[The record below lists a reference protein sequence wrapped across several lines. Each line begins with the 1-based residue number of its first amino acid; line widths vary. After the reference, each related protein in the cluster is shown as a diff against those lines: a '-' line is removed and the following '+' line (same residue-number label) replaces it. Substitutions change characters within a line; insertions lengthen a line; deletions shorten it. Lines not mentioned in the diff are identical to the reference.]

1 MSSFYG
7 FGARRVRFFDT
18 TLRDGEQMPG
28 VSLTVHEKVEIGLA
42 LDDLGV
48 DYIEAGFAA
57 VSPEEAEAVR
67 RIARDAS
74 RAVVASLARAN
85 KADVDAAVDAD
96 VDMVHVFIATSDLH
110 MRYKLRMDR
119 GEVLRR
125 IAESVEYAKS
135 RGVKVLFS
143 AEDATRSDLS
153 FLAEAFKTAIE
164 AGADEINVP
173 DTVGVMTPGR
183 MRHLVE
189 YLKARLP
196 PVPMHVHC
204 HDDFGMAVANTIAAI
219 EAGADVAQVTVN
231 GFGERGG
238 NAALE
243 EVAAAARFLLG
254 MEVGLRLERLYETS
268 RLVAR
273 LFGIQL
279 QPNKAVVGDN
289 AFSHESGIHV
299 HGVLN
304 NPFTYEPMT
313 PEAVG
318 NRRRIVLGKHSGRH
332 SVEWALK
339 QMGIEPEPRLV
350 DYLVSRIK
358 DYAMR
363 KRPVDEA
370 ALRRMVE
377 EFRGVVLI
385 RT

>member
-1 MSSFYG
+1 MSVYG
-7 FGARRVRFFDT
+7 VGARIVKIFDT

-28 VSLTVHEKVEIGLA
+28 VSLTVEEKVIIGMA
-42 LDDLGV
+42 LDELRA

-57 VSPEEAEAVR
+57 VSPEEAEAVS
-67 RIARDAS
+67 RIARDA
-74 RAVVASLARAN
+74 AYATVVSLARAN
-85 KADVDAAVDAD
+85 KRDIDAAVDAG
-96 VDMVHVFIATSDLH
+96 VDMVHVFIATSDIH
-110 MRYKLRMDR
+110 MKYKLRMTR
-119 GEVLRR
+119 EEVLAK

-143 AEDATRSDLS
+143 AEDATRSDLQ
-153 FLAEAFKTAIE
+153 FLVEAFRTAVE

-173 DTVGVMTPGR
+173 DTVGVMTPSR
-183 MRHLVE
+183 MRYLVE
-189 YLKARLP
+189 YLRGRLP

-204 HDDFGMAVANTIAAI
+204 HDDFGMAVANTVAAL

-243 EVAAAARFLLG
+243 EVVAAAAFLLG
-254 MEVGLRLERLYETS
+254 MKTGIIMEKLYNTS
-268 RLVAR
+268 RLVAK

-313 PEAVG
+313 PESVG

-339 QMGIEPEPRLV
+339 QIGYEPEPGLV
-350 DYLVSRIK
+350 DYVLRRIK
-358 DYAMR
+358 ELSV
-363 KRPVDEA
+363 KKVSVDEDL
-370 ALRRMVE
+370 LRSIAQDYRKTINIV
-377 EFRGVVLI
+377 G
-385 RT
+385 

>member
-1 MSSFYG
+1 M
-7 FGARRVRFFDT
+7 VKIFDT

-28 VSLTVHEKVEIGLA
+28 VSLTVEEKVIIGMA
-42 LDDLGV
+42 LDELRA

-57 VSPEEAEAVR
+57 VSPEEAEAVS
-67 RIARDAS
+67 RIARDA
-74 RAVVASLARAN
+74 AYATVVSLARAN
-85 KADVDAAVDAD
+85 KRDIDAAVDAG
-96 VDMVHVFIATSDLH
+96 VDMVHVFIATSDIH
-110 MRYKLRMDR
+110 MKYKLRMTR
-119 GEVLRR
+119 EEVLAK

-143 AEDATRSDLS
+143 AEDATRSDLQ
-153 FLAEAFKTAIE
+153 FLVEAFRTAVE

-173 DTVGVMTPGR
+173 DTVGVMTPSR
-183 MRHLVE
+183 MRYLVE
-189 YLKARLP
+189 YLRGRLP

-204 HDDFGMAVANTIAAI
+204 HDDFGMAVANTVAAL

-243 EVAAAARFLLG
+243 EVVAAAAFLLG
-254 MEVGLRLERLYETS
+254 MKTGIIMEKLYNTS
-268 RLVAR
+268 RLVAK

-313 PEAVG
+313 PESVG

-339 QMGIEPEPRLV
+339 QIGYEPEPGLV
-350 DYLVSRIK
+350 DYVLRRIK
-358 DYAMR
+358 ELSV
-363 KRPVDEA
+363 KKVSVDEDL
-370 ALRRMVE
+370 LRSIAQDYRKTINIV
-377 EFRGVVLI
+377 G
-385 RT
+385 

>member
-1 MSSFYG
+1 
-7 FGARRVRFFDT
+7 
-18 TLRDGEQMPG
+18 MPG
-28 VSLTVHEKVEIGLA
+28 VSLTVDEKFQIAMA
-42 LDDLGV
+42 LDELKV

-57 VSPEEAEAVR
+57 VSRDEAEAIS
-67 RIARDAS
+67 RIS
-74 RAVVASLARAN
+74 REAAYAEVVSLARAN
-85 KADVDAAVDAD
+85 KADIDAAIDAG
-96 VDMVHVFIATSDLH
+96 VDMVHVFIATSDIH
-110 MRYKLRMDR
+110 IKYKLRMTRD
-119 GEVLRR
+119 EVLMK
-125 IAESVEYAKS
+125 IADSIEYAKS
-135 RGVKVLFS
+135 RGAKVLFS
-143 AEDATRSDLS
+143 AEDATRSDLE
-153 FLAEAFKTAIE
+153 FLVEAFKTAIE

-173 DTVGVMTPGR
+173 DTVGVMTPTR
-183 MRHLVE
+183 MKYLVE

-196 PVPMHVHC
+196 PIPMHVHC

-219 EAGADVAQVTVN
+219 EAGAEVAQVTVN

-254 MEVGLRLERLYETS
+254 LEVGVKMERLYETS
-268 RLVAR
+268 RLVAK

-299 HGVLN
+299 HGVLS

-339 QMGIEPEPRLV
+339 QMGVEPSPELV
-350 DYLVSRIK
+350 DYVLKRVK
-358 DYAMR
+358 DYAAE

-370 ALRRMVE
+370 VLKSFVG
-377 EFRGVVLI
+377 EFQAFFAKGVS
-385 RT
+385 RPM

>member
-1 MSSFYG
+1 
-7 FGARRVRFFDT
+7 
-18 TLRDGEQMPG
+18 MPG

-219 EAGADVAQVTVN
+219 EAGADVAQVTMN

>member
-1 MSSFYG
+1 M
-7 FGARRVRFFDT
+7 FDT

-28 VSLTVHEKVEIGLA
+28 VSLTVEDKVKIGLA
-42 LDDLGV
+42 LDELRV

-57 VSPEEAEAVR
+57 VSPEEAEAVAK
-67 RIARDAS
+67 IARDVTYAE
-74 RAVVASLARAN
+74 VVSLARAN
-85 KADVDAAVDAD
+85 RADIDAAVDSG
-96 VDMVHVFIATSDLH
+96 VDMVHVFIATSDVH
-110 MRYKLRMDR
+110 MKYKLRMTR
-119 GEVLRR
+119 EEVLRR

-135 RGVKVLFS
+135 RGVRVLFS
-143 AEDATRSDLS
+143 AEDATRSDLE
-153 FLAEAFKTAIE
+153 FLTQAFKTAIE

-173 DTVGVMTPGR
+173 DTVGVMTPSR
-183 MRHLVE
+183 MKYLVE
-189 YLKARLP
+189 HLKARLP

-204 HDDFGMAVANTIAAI
+204 HDDFGMAVANTIAAL

-243 EVAAAARFLLG
+243 EVAAAAHFLLG
-254 MEVGLRLERLYETS
+254 YKVGVRLERLYSTS
-268 RLVAR
+268 RLVAS

-304 NPFTYEPMT
+304 NPFTYEPMM

-339 QMGIEPEPRLV
+339 QMGVEPDPRLV
-350 DYLVSRIK
+350 DYVLKRIK
-358 DYAMR
+358 EYAGR
-363 KRPVDEA
+363 KKPVDEA
-370 ALRRMVE
+370 
-377 EFRGVVLI
+377 VLKQFLQEYSRAI
-385 RT
+385 AAI

>member
-1 MSSFYG
+1 MK
-7 FGARRVRFFDT
+7 FFDT

-28 VSLTVHEKVEIGLA
+28 VSLTIDEKVQIAMA
-42 LDDLGV
+42 LDDLKV

-57 VSPEEAEAVR
+57 VSKDEAEAVY
-67 RIARDAS
+67 RIAHDVAY
-74 RAVVASLARAN
+74 AEVASLARAN
-85 KADVDAAVDAD
+85 KSDIDAAVDAG
-96 VDMVHVFIATSDLH
+96 VDMVHVFIATSDIH
-110 MRYKLRMDR
+110 MKYKLRMTRD
-119 GEVLRR
+119 EVLER

-135 RGVKVLFS
+135 RGVRVLFS
-143 AEDATRSDLS
+143 AEDATRSDLE
-153 FLAEAFKTAIE
+153 FLVEAFKTAID

-173 DTVGVMTPGR
+173 DTVGVATPSR
-183 MRHLVE
+183 MKYLVE

-204 HDDFGMAVANTIAAI
+204 HDDFGMAVANTVAAL
-219 EAGADVAQVTVN
+219 EAGAEVAQVTVN

-254 MEVGLRLERLYETS
+254 FQTGIKMERLYETS

-304 NPFTYEPMT
+304 NPFTYEPMM

-332 SVEWALK
+332 SIEWALK
-339 QMGIEPEPRLV
+339 QIGVEPSPELV
-350 DYLVSRIK
+350 DYVLRMVK
-358 DYAMR
+358 EYAVR
-363 KRPVDEA
+363 KRPVDEV
-370 ALRRMVE
+370 ALKSFVS
-377 EFRGVVLI
+377 EFQKSTI
-385 RT
+385 YNFS

>member
-1 MSSFYG
+1 
-7 FGARRVRFFDT
+7 
-18 TLRDGEQMPG
+18 MPG

-204 HDDFGMAVANTIAAI
+204 HDDFGMAVA
-219 EAGADVAQVTVN
+219 
-231 GFGERGG
+231 
-238 NAALE
+238 
-243 EVAAAARFLLG
+243 
-254 MEVGLRLERLYETS
+254 
-268 RLVAR
+268 
-273 LFGIQL
+273 
-279 QPNKAVVGDN
+279 
-289 AFSHESGIHV
+289 
-299 HGVLN
+299 
-304 NPFTYEPMT
+304 T
-313 PEAVG
+313 P
-318 NRRRIVLGKHSGRH
+318 SP
-332 SVEWALK
+332 
-339 QMGIEPEPRLV
+339 Q
-350 DYLVSRIK
+350 
-358 DYAMR
+358 
-363 KRPVDEA
+363 
-370 ALRRMVE
+370 
-377 EFRGVVLI
+377 
-385 RT
+385 

>member
-1 MSSFYG
+1 
-7 FGARRVRFFDT
+7 VRFFDT

-28 VSLTVHEKVEIGLA
+28 ISLTVEEKVQIGMA
-42 LDDLGV
+42 LDELKV

-67 RIARDAS
+67 RIARDA
-74 RAVVASLARAN
+74 AYAEVASLARAN
-85 KADVDAAVDAD
+85 KADIDAAVDAD
-96 VDMVHVFIATSDLH
+96 VDMVHVFIATSDIH
-110 MRYKLRMDR
+110 MKYKLRMTRD
-119 GEVLRR
+119 EVLRR
-125 IAESVEYAKS
+125 ITESVEYAKS
-135 RGVKVLFS
+135 RGVRVLFS
-143 AEDATRSDLS
+143 AEDATRSDLG
-153 FLAEAFKTAIE
+153 FLVEAFRTAIE

-173 DTVGVMTPGR
+173 DTVGVMTPSR
-183 MRHLVE
+183 MRYLVGH
-189 YLKARLP
+189 LKAELP

-219 EAGADVAQVTVN
+219 EAGAEVAQVTVN

-254 MEVGLRLERLYETS
+254 REVGLRMERLYETS

-304 NPFTYEPMT
+304 NPFTYEPMM

-339 QMGIEPEPRLV
+339 QMGLEPSPELV
-350 DYLVSRIK
+350 DYILRRVK
-358 DYAMR
+358 DYAAR
-363 KRPVDEA
+363 KRPVDEKA
-370 ALRRMVE
+370 IKAFVE
-377 EFRGVVLI
+377 EFRGVPVFL
-385 RT
+385 

>member
-1 MSSFYG
+1 MKI
-7 FGARRVRFFDT
+7 FDT

-28 VSLTVHEKVEIGLA
+28 VSLTLEEKVEIGLA
-42 LDDLGV
+42 LDDLRV

-57 VSPEEAEAVR
+57 VSPEEAEAIK
-67 RIARDAS
+67 RIAGEAIY
-74 RAVVASLARAN
+74 AEVVSLARAN
-85 KADVDAAVDAD
+85 KGDIDAAASAEAD
-96 VDMVHVFIATSDLH
+96 MIHVFIATSDIH
-110 MRYKLRMDR
+110 MKHKLKMGRE
-119 GEVLRR
+119 EVLSR

-135 RGVKVLFS
+135 YGVRVLFS
-143 AEDATRSDLS
+143 AEDATRSDLA
-153 FLAEAFKTAIE
+153 FLAEALDTAVR

-173 DTVGVMTPGR
+173 DTVGVMTPSRMKYLIEMLRGR
-183 MRHLVE
+183 I
-189 YLKARLP
+189 KAP
-196 PVPMHVHC
+196 IHVHC
-204 HDDFGMAVANTIAAI
+204 HDDFGMAVANTISAI

-243 EVAAAARFLLG
+243 EVVAAAHFLLG
-254 MEVGLRLERLYETS
+254 LRTGVRLEKLYETS

-273 LFGIQL
+273 LFGIRL

-304 NPFTYEPMT
+304 NPFTYEPMM

-339 QMGIEPEPRLV
+339 QLGYEPAPDLV
-350 DYLVSRIK
+350 NYVLKRVKEYASRKIS
-358 DYAMR
+358 
-363 KRPVDEA
+363 VDESLLASIVKEYA
-370 ALRRMVE
+370 AVAPRAN
-377 EFRGVVLI
+377 
-385 RT
+385 

>member
-1 MSSFYG
+1 
-7 FGARRVRFFDT
+7 
-18 TLRDGEQMPG
+18 MPG
-28 VSLTVHEKVEIGLA
+28 VSLTVEEKVIIGMA
-42 LDDLGV
+42 LDELKA

-57 VSPEEAEAVR
+57 VSPEEAEAVS
-67 RIARDAS
+67 RIARDA
-74 RAVVASLARAN
+74 AYATVVSLARAN
-85 KADVDAAVDAD
+85 KRDIDAAVDAG
-96 VDMVHVFIATSDLH
+96 VDMVHVFIATSDIH
-110 MRYKLRMDR
+110 MKYKLRMTR
-119 GEVLRR
+119 EEVLAK

-143 AEDATRSDLS
+143 AEDATRSDLQ
-153 FLAEAFKTAIE
+153 FLVEAFRTAVE

-173 DTVGVMTPGR
+173 DTVGVMTPSR
-183 MRHLVE
+183 MRYLVE
-189 YLKARLP
+189 YLRGRLP

-204 HDDFGMAVANTIAAI
+204 HDDFGMAVANTVAAL

-243 EVAAAARFLLG
+243 EVVAAAAFLLG
-254 MEVGLRLERLYETS
+254 MKTGITMEKLYNTS
-268 RLVAR
+268 RLVAK

-313 PEAVG
+313 PESVG

-339 QMGIEPEPRLV
+339 QIGFEPEPGLV
-350 DYLVSRIK
+350 DYVLRRIK
-358 DYAMR
+358 ELSV
-363 KRPVDEA
+363 KKVPVDEDL
-370 ALRRMVE
+370 LRSIAQDYRKTINIV
-377 EFRGVVLI
+377 G
-385 RT
+385 